1 VHINGTLRETLLAL
15 PFRFTG
21 KHVFVNPATQ
31 KPWVNLKRPFNKA
44 LTKAKIKDFRFH
56 DLRHYAEFRIMP
68 SSDYK
73 HGGSLTTS
81 DISLGII
88 YSPLRKPM
96 CGHLADSGPGLHQST
111 DRSVH

>member
-1 VHINGTLRETLLAL
+1 
-15 PFRFTG
+15 
-21 KHVFVNPATQ
+21 
-31 KPWVNLKRPFNKA
+31 
-44 LTKAKIKDFRFH
+44 
-56 DLRHYAEFRIMP
+56 MP

-73 HGGSLTTS
+73 RGGSLTTS